1 LEQLK
6 KLKILSLQSNR
17 ITKLEG
23 LEELR
28 GLDQLYL
35 SHNGVK
41 KLEGLENNVC
51 QWAAALLHTKLISLQ
66 TLLTTLDVGNN
77 FIPAIENISHLT
89 QLEELWVRILLEYA
103 AYTC

>member
-1 LEQLK
+1 
-6 KLKILSLQSNR
+6 
-17 ITKLEG
+17 LEG

-28 GLDQLYL
+28 DLDQLYL

-41 KLEGLENNVC
+41 RLEGLENNVC
-51 QWAAALLHTKLISLQ
+51 QLAATFFTRNLISLQ

-89 QLEELWVRILLEYA
+89 QLEELWVRILLEYSV
-103 AYTC
+103 YTC